1 MHETFIRTEESHM
14 TWNLNKIIIWII
26 IKIMYKL
33 HNFKTISMLSFEI
46 PSYHKVLD
54 ADSQGQSIKGK
65 LLMQFQRKV
74 TNLTGATKTLFLLLC
89 LHSLILLSLL
99 NLLHCLQPL
108 LLLLTTW
115 HSHQLTQI
123 LLYICASRKIRSYFL
138 KHLKDSI

>member
-26 IKIMYKL
+26 IKIIYKL

-123 LLYICASRKIRSYFL
+123 LLYISASRKIR
-138 KHLKDSI
+138 